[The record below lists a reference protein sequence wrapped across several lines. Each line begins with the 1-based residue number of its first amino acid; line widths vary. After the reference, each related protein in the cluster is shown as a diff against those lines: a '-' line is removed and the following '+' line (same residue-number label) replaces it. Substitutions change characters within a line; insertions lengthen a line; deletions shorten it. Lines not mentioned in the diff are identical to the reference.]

1 MKMYKFIIV
10 LLLLSLSCIL
20 MADPSLD
27 SWLVSLNSEFS
38 DNEMTCAPIAAWEAA
53 GSNAAIDSLFIIDV
67 TSIPDSIT
75 YLQMEVD
82 VPIPDAQTGDG
93 FDNSPIIN
101 GLIDWLKDRP
111 SLHGIHAQIY
121 IPPGVYNFSDQ
132 IVMHSNIRRSLH
144 VKQNKKY
151 M

>member
-1 MKMYKFIIV
+1 
-10 LLLLSLSCIL
+10 
-20 MADPSLD
+20 
-27 SWLVSLNSEFS
+27 
-38 DNEMTCAPIAAWEAA
+38 
-53 GSNAAIDSLFIIDV
+53 
-67 TSIPDSIT
+67 
-75 YLQMEVD
+75 MEVD

-101 GLIDWLKDRP
+101 GLVDWLSDDRP
-111 SLHGIHAQIY
+111 WLQGIHAQIY
-121 IPPGVYNFSDQ
+121 ILPRVYNFSDQ